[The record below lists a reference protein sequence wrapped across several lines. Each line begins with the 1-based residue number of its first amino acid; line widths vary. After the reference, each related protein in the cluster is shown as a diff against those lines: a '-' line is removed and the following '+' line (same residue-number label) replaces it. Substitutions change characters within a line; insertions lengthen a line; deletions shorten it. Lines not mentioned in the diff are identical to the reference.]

1 MEERGEWE
9 SWREGRERKRDGGE
23 RSEEGEPREGK
34 IDKEVMGEEM
44 IKLYH
49 TEKRTTHA
57 AASQSTYLSNEWSG
71 QLGVKEGKIVHSK
84 LNLVTGRTG
93 AQ

>member
-1 MEERGEWE
+1 
-9 SWREGRERKRDGGE
+9 
-23 RSEEGEPREGK
+23 
-34 IDKEVMGEEM
+34 M

-57 AASQSTYLSNEWSG
+57 AVTQSTYLSNEWSG

-84 LNLVTGRTG
+84 LNLVTGCTG